1 MYESYNVNSL
11 LSCLTSIYDE
21 KSKILLFFK
30 QYNIKNIHLFNIYVN
45 IIFYVFLCLYIS
57 INICITKRLFLGK
70 INEVV
75 ILNIQNELLDK

>member
-21 KSKILLFFK
+21 KS
-30 QYNIKNIHLFNIYVN
+30 KNIHLFNIYVN